1 MRNNLKQWQK
11 WRSLFYNPKAEQKN
25 NSAVDSVYINEISD
39 DFYEITVDL
48 SHYGADFKPVPIAFI
63 IKINWSQNGG

>member
-1 MRNNLKQWQK
+1 MKQLKRWQNDVPY
-11 WRSLFYNPKAEQKN
+11 FVIPKAEQN

-48 SHYGADFKPVPIAFI
+48 SHYGADFKPVP
-63 IKINWSQNGG
+63 

>member
-1 MRNNLKQWQK
+1 MTF
-11 WRSLFYNPKAEQKN
+11 LFCNPKSRTKN

-48 SHYGADFKPVPIAFI
+48 SHYGADFKPVPIAI
-63 IKINWSQNGG
+63 YNQDKLVAKR